1 MKILIEGYQYQEADV
16 KHILQG
22 FEPYTMNGKTKI
34 DYVGY
39 FFSKEIGDCIFF
51 LPKVLMNEDNIIL
64 FHEDLTPEKIL
75 DLDVALKNEWIKKDD
90 YDFLS
95 QFSVWIFRAIK
106 EFYRL
111 NPKSENLLSKSF
123 SLIDRSEDEKDA
135 TLLDIILSLIRF
147 NNENQDF
154 FMFTIKNIHSGYNK
168 INWNKTISQSAA
180 VMQHK
185 TPIYLD
191 PVNKKKQINFD
202 EELLIIFFSILAHVN
217 AKYGFR
223 TPINYNYELI
233 SEAMFENYLAG
244 YGLIRLRQIK
254 YKYFS
259 DKALQLWNLCY
270 TFFEAAEKI
279 NS

>member
-51 LPKVLMNEDNIIL
+51 LPKVLMNEKNEIL

-75 DLDVALKNEWIKKDD
+75 DLDVALKNEWVKKDD

-111 NPKSENLLSKSF
+111 NPNSEILLHKSF
-123 SLIDRSEDEKDA
+123 SLLDRSEDEKDA
-135 TLLDIILSLIRF
+135 TLL
-147 NNENQDF
+147 
-154 FMFTIKNIHSGYNK
+154 T
-168 INWNKTISQSAA
+168 
-180 VMQHK
+180 
-185 TPIYLD
+185 
-191 PVNKKKQINFD
+191 
-202 EELLIIFFSILAHVN
+202 
-217 AKYGFR
+217 
-223 TPINYNYELI
+223 
-233 SEAMFENYLAG
+233 
-244 YGLIRLRQIK
+244 
-254 YKYFS
+254 
-259 DKALQLWNLCY
+259 
-270 TFFEAAEKI
+270 
-279 NS
+279 